1 MACGNT
7 YNFNDTGVNK
17 TIHIKESLCMEK
29 IIRIENINKRYGD
42 NIIFN
47 NFQIDFY
54 ENKINC
60 ILGKSGCGKTTLL
73 NIISGVVKNDES
85 DFKGIEDLGVSYIFQ
100 DDRLIDWLSVE
111 DNIKLVIKKYYDEA
125 KVNELCEKYLK
136 LVGIYEYKNYYP
148 QRLSGGMRQRV
159 NIARAFIYPSK
170 IIIMDEP
177 FKSID
182 IKNKQIIMENFK
194 KILEEE
200 NRTVLFVTHD
210 IDEALYLG
218 DVAFILGDRPLKI
231 KNIFKEIKDTDKEKI
246 SEYI

>member
-1 MACGNT
+1 
-7 YNFNDTGVNK
+7 
-17 TIHIKESLCMEK
+17 MEK
-29 IIRIENINKRYGD
+29 IIRIENINKRYKD

-60 ILGKSGCGKTTLL
+60 ILGKSGCGKTTLF

-111 DNIKLVIKKYYDEA
+111 DNIKLVIKKHYSED

-194 KILEEE
+194 KILEED

>member
-1 MACGNT
+1 
-7 YNFNDTGVNK
+7 
-17 TIHIKESLCMEK
+17 MEK

-194 KILEEE
+194 KILEED

>member
-1 MACGNT
+1 
-7 YNFNDTGVNK
+7 
-17 TIHIKESLCMEK
+17 MEK
-29 IIRIENINKRYGD
+29 IIRIENINKRYKD

-111 DNIKLVIKKYYDEA
+111 DNIKLVIKKHYSED

>member
-1 MACGNT
+1 M
-7 YNFNDTGVNK
+7 D
-17 TIHIKESLCMEK
+17 
-29 IIRIENINKRYGD
+29 
-42 NIIFN
+42 
-47 NFQIDFY
+47 
-54 ENKINC
+54 
-60 ILGKSGCGKTTLL
+60 
-73 NIISGVVKNDES
+73 
-85 DFKGIEDLGVSYIFQ
+85 
-100 DDRLIDWLSVE
+100 
-111 DNIKLVIKKYYDEA
+111 

-194 KILEEE
+194 KILEED

>member
-1 MACGNT
+1 
-7 YNFNDTGVNK
+7 
-17 TIHIKESLCMEK
+17 MEK

-111 DNIKLVIKKYYDEA
+111 DNIKLVIKKHYSED

-194 KILEEE
+194 KILEED

-231 KNIFKEIKDTDKEKI
+231 KNIFKEKKDTDKEKI

>member
-1 MACGNT
+1 
-7 YNFNDTGVNK
+7 
-17 TIHIKESLCMEK
+17 MEK
-29 IIRIENINKRYGD
+29 IIRIENINKRYKD
-42 NIIFN
+42 NIIFED
-47 NFQIDFY
+47 FQIDFY

-111 DNIKLVIKKYYDEA
+111 DNIKLVIKKHYSED

-231 KNIFKEIKDTDKEKI
+231 KNIFKDLKYTDKEKI

>member
-1 MACGNT
+1 
-7 YNFNDTGVNK
+7 
-17 TIHIKESLCMEK
+17 MEK
-29 IIRIENINKRYGD
+29 IIRIENINKRYKD
-42 NIIFN
+42 NIIFED
-47 NFQIDFY
+47 FQIDFY

-194 KILEEE
+194 KILEED

>member
-1 MACGNT
+1 
-7 YNFNDTGVNK
+7 
-17 TIHIKESLCMEK
+17 MEK
-29 IIRIENINKRYGD
+29 IIRIENINKRYKD
-42 NIIFN
+42 NIIFED
-47 NFQIDFY
+47 FQIDFY

-111 DNIKLVIKKYYDEA
+111 DNIKLVIKKHYSED

-194 KILEEE
+194 KILEED

>member
-1 MACGNT
+1 
-7 YNFNDTGVNK
+7 
-17 TIHIKESLCMEK
+17 MEK

-42 NIIFN
+42 NIIFED
-47 NFQIDFY
+47 FQIDFY

-194 KILEEE
+194 KILEED